1 MNNDNDLNLHSMTK
15 LSGWLHYCNLSN
27 SRCFAYDFPDYGLWI
42 SRILRTMSNPHAFLA
57 RTLVRISKV
66 LQKNCGFIRD
76 QDRNMTSLVAT
87 SFYNCLR
94 TKAICFS
101 KITAYLT
108 FSYVIPYKI
117 SHVYLPGMRVRMTYP
132 SHPRGTRNTPSC
144 TSICIL
150 NLWYA
155 SSFQKFPGDH
165 APSAKL
171 LAPLLLDPLL
181 PPDINQWRI

>member
-1 MNNDNDLNLHSMTK
+1 MLRLWFPGLWIM
-15 LSGWLHYCNLSN
+15 
-27 SRCFAYDFPDYGLWI
+27 DFPDFTDYVK
-42 SRILRTMSNPHAFLA
+42 ST
-57 RTLVRISKV
+57 RISGKYV
-66 LQKNCGFIRD
+66 SSNFKCITKKNCGFIRD
-76 QDRNMTSLVAT
+76 QDRNITSLVAT

-132 SHPRGTRNTPSC
+132 SHPLGTRNTPSC